1 MTKYVVDIVPQ
12 KHLTPESKG
21 ETVYYVHMDGFP
33 DVPVFGS
40 IGNKAKANKICRQY
54 NPDGSLHKAY

>member
-1 MTKYVVDIVPQ
+1 MRKYVVDIVPQ
-12 KHLTPESKG
+12 KNLSPESKG

-40 IGNKAKANKICRQY
+40 IGPKAKANKICRQY
-54 NPDGSLHKAY
+54 NADGSVHVAY